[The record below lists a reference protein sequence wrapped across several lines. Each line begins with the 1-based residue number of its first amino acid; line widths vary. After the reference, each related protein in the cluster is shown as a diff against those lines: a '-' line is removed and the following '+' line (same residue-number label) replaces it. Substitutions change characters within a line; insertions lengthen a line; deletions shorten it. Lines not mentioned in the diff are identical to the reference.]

1 MKIVFDLTALDE
13 RPTGIARV
21 AEAVAKAYISNYPE
35 NKYVLLFNKNIPDRF
50 PIKNSFD
57 NVEVVLLHSR
67 NKILRLFTLP
77 RYLKEID
84 ADFILCCA
92 FPGPLLLNDKRV
104 VSIIHDLNP
113 WKFPK
118 TMKLY
123 NRIMWKLLIKHALKT
138 NSLILN
144 DSRTISEEINK
155 EFGCGR
161 LCPIPLG
168 INVSAKEDDRI
179 LEKYGLAYDKYILS
193 VSTLEP
199 RKNLKLLLN
208 AFSRIKENCN
218 IRLVLTGAVGWK
230 LEDAIGSVS
239 EDLKSR
245 IIFTGY
251 VSDEE
256 LKSLYV
262 NAKFFVST
270 SVYEGFGMPLIE
282 AVKNN
287 LPIIVSDIPVYKE
300 ITANKAIYFKSND
313 ETSLIEILEESIRK
327 TNLRASKEFSELRSV
342 AASYNWD
349 EYVRELNRVLKEEKT
364 RHEQKSN

>member
-1 MKIVFDLTALDE
+1 MKIIFDLTALDE

-35 NKYVLLFNKNIPDRF
+35 NKYVLLFNKKIPNRF
-50 PIKNSFD
+50 PIKESFD
-57 NVEVVLLHSR
+57 NVEVVLFHSR

-77 RYLKEID
+77 KYIKDND

-118 TMKLY
+118 TMKMY
-123 NRIMWKLLIKHALKT
+123 NRVTWRLLIKHALKT

-144 DSRTISEEINK
+144 DSCTISEEIKK

-168 INVSAKEDDRI
+168 VDTSAKEDDRI
-179 LEKYGLAYDKYILS
+179 LEKFDLSSDNYILS

-208 AFSRIKENCN
+208 AFSKLKNN
-218 IRLVLTGAVGWK
+218 FSTRLVLTGAAGWK
-230 LEDAIGSVS
+230 LEDAIGSIS
-239 EDLKSR
+239 DDLKSR
-245 IIFTGY
+245 IVFTGY

-270 SVYEGFGMPLIE
+270 SVYEGFGLPLIE

-313 ETSLIEILEESIRK
+313 EYSLIEVLEKSLGKNKLRETEEFKELRNVATTYNWDAYVSKLNKILEE
-327 TNLRASKEFSELRSV
+327 
-342 AASYNWD
+342 
-349 EYVRELNRVLKEEKT
+349 EKN
-364 RHEQKSN
+364 KL